1 MKSMTDVSCWRKSR
15 PKYGYVGLFFPLKVK
30 PVRDSITQAI
40 QSWKNLPGFDSLE
53 PSEAGSSTKG

>member
-1 MKSMTDVSCWRKSR
+1 MKSMTDVLLEKITPEIWLCWS
-15 PKYGYVGLFFPLKVK
+15 FFPLKVK